1 MKEEKKDNKI
11 VAKTKE
17 VYYNTILPTS
27 ESLISLFIVF
37 LIGFLSHK
45 LFGINQGAAC
55 FIVIAYWIVNIV
67 KVVIS
72 PEEDSGE
79 DKGPH

>member
-45 LFGINQGAAC
+45 LFGINQGVAC
-55 FIVIAYWIVNIV
+55 FIIIAYWTINIA
-67 KVVIS
+67 KAIIA